1 MDLGQLAEIISSQ
14 GDIIAIYSEEGKLLQ
29 FLADG
34 SKILYGCL
42 ASRMRS
48 SSLDAVLGEQV
59 PMRIRLACRTKEL
72 ATCQYHDEAS
82 DQWFWVRISPLPFP
96 IDGMEAVL
104 LAVINNT
111 SMQKQN
117 KRLSRLCLI
126 DSLTSVYN
134 RRMMESVLVPL
145 VIRALSNDSLVCAV
159 IIDIDH
165 FKSINDLY
173 GHCVGDQMLRHTAEW
188 GRIAFP
194 ELDIVRYG
202 GDEFV
207 LFSIDRPAKEIEDVS
222 KKLCKDISKTAYKE
236 ERYALTLT
244 VSIGIGVS
252 GKRTSYYEL
261 FHLAD
266 TALYQAKALGRNQ
279 VVVHRFP

>member
-1 MDLGQLAEIISSQ
+1 
-14 GDIIAIYSEEGKLLQ
+14 
-29 FLADG
+29 
-34 SKILYGCL
+34 
-42 ASRMRS
+42 
-48 SSLDAVLGEQV
+48 
-59 PMRIRLACRTKEL
+59 
-72 ATCQYHDEAS
+72 
-82 DQWFWVRISPLPFP
+82 
-96 IDGMEAVL
+96 
-104 LAVINNT
+104 
-111 SMQKQN
+111 
-117 KRLSRLCLI
+117 
-126 DSLTSVYN
+126 
-134 RRMMESVLVPL
+134 
-145 VIRALSNDSLVCAV
+145 
-159 IIDIDH
+159 
-165 FKSINDLY
+165 
-173 GHCVGDQMLRHTAEW
+173 MLRHTAEW